1 VRATRSFGAA
11 LALASALAAS
21 PARASEPGSIEGL
34 GRITVGGGVRWL
46 PNDHFK
52 KGAEGEG
59 FPLES
64 SWAVGPMGFATFG
77 YGVLSFLEVSIDLI
91 AAGER
96 FKLLDRPEYSSVTYG
111 PLLGAR
117 VMKADLFFEGFTPMA
132 GVLLGPIFSH
142 VSRDDGLVEER
153 VTTGLSIVAG
163 FAFRLSHRFGIW
175 TEARY
180 LLARGVVP
188 EMTTGINTGGF
199 WFGAGFTV
207 YLETPGSEELGS
219 EPLRMPTSF

>member
-1 VRATRSFGAA
+1 MKALRSLRAV
-11 LALASALAAS
+11 LALAIALAVM

-34 GRITVGGGVRWL
+34 GRITIGGGIRWL

-52 KGAEGEG
+52 KGAEKEG
-59 FPLES
+59 YPVES
-64 SWAVGPMGFATFG
+64 IWGVGPMGFASFG
-77 YGVLSFLEVSIDLI
+77 YGVLSFIEVSIDLI

-117 VMKADLFFEGFTPMA
+117 LMKADLFFEGFTPMA
-132 GVLLGPIFSH
+132 GILLGPIFSH
-142 VSRDDGLVEER
+142 LSRDDGLVEER
-153 VTTGLSIVAG
+153 VTTGFSIVAG
-163 FAFRLSHRFGIW
+163 FAFRLNHRFGIW

-188 EMTTGINTGGF
+188 EMATGINTGGL
-199 WFGAGFTV
+199 WFGAGITI
-207 YLETPGSEELGS
+207 YLETPGSEMMGS
-219 EPLRMPTSF
+219 EPLQMPTSL